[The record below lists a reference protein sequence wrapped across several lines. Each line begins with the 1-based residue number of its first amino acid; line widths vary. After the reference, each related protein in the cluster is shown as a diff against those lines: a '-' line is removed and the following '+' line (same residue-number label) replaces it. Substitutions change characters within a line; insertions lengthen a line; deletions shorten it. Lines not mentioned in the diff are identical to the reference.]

1 MHLIIMG
8 APGSGKGT
16 YAKVLKD
23 IFAVPHIS
31 TGEMFRKAIKE
42 GSELGKL
49 AQSLIDKGNFVPDDI
64 TNKLVKQRLTEED
77 CKNGFLLDGYPRNL
91 DQAKAFTEILKELNI
106 DLDAVINLNVEDDE
120 IVKRIVNRRLCTNCG
135 QGYNVITIPPK
146 KEGICDLCNSP
157 LYTRADDNEETVK
170 TRLTVYNSQTKPL
183 VEYYEAL
190 NKLVNIDSNQ
200 PIDEAIKDIVKAM
213 EDKCLH

>member
-1 MHLIIMG
+1 MG

-64 TNKLVKQRLTEED
+64 TNKLVKQRLAEED
-77 CKNGFLLDGYPRNL
+77 CKKGFLLDGYPRNL

-120 IVKRIVNRRLCTNCG
+120 IVKRIVNRRLCSNCG
-135 QGYNVITIPPK
+135 QGYNIITLPPK
-146 KEGICDLCNSP
+146 VEGVCDLCNSP

-170 TRLTVYNSQTKPL
+170 IRLTVYNNQTKPL

-190 NKLVNIDSNQ
+190 NKIVHINSNQ
-200 PIDEAIKDIVKAM
+200 EIELVIKEIVKAV
-213 EDKCLH
+213 EDKCSL

>member
-91 DQAKAFTEILKELNI
+91 DQAKAFTEILKELSIN
-106 DLDAVINLNVEDDE
+106 LDAVINLNVEDDE

-170 TRLTVYNSQTKPL
+170 TRLTVYNSQNLPFSVYL
-183 VEYYEAL
+183 F
-190 NKLVNIDSNQ
+190 
-200 PIDEAIKDIVKAM
+200 
-213 EDKCLH
+213 

>member
-64 TNKLVKQRLTEED
+64 TNKLVKQRLAEDD
-77 CKNGFLLDGYPRNL
+77 CKKGFLLDGYPRNL

-106 DLDAVINLNVEDDE
+106 DLDAVINLNVEDNE
-120 IVKRIVNRRLCTNCG
+120 IVKRIVNRRLCSNCG
-135 QGYNVITIPPK
+135 QGYNIITLPPK
-146 KEGICDLCNSP
+146 VEGVCDLCNSP

-170 TRLTVYNSQTKPL
+170 IRLTVYNNQTKPL

-190 NKLVNIDSNQ
+190 NKIVNINSNQ
-200 PIDEAIKDIVKAM
+200 EIELVIKEIVKAV
-213 EDKCLH
+213 EDKCSL

>member
-16 YAKVLKD
+16 YAKILKD

-64 TNKLVKQRLTEED
+64 TNKLVKQRLAEED
-77 CKNGFLLDGYPRNL
+77 CKKGFLLDGYPRNL

-120 IVKRIVNRRLCTNCG
+120 IVKRIVNRRLCSNCG
-135 QGYNVITIPPK
+135 QGYNIITLPPK
-146 KEGICDLCNSP
+146 VEGVCDLCNSP

-170 TRLTVYNSQTKPL
+170 IRLTVYNNQTKPL

-190 NKLVNIDSNQ
+190 NKIVNINSNQ
-200 PIDEAIKDIVKAM
+200 AIELVIKEIVKAV
-213 EDKCLH
+213 EDKCSL

>member
-106 DLDAVINLNVEDDE
+106 ELDAVINLNVDDDE
-120 IVKRIVNRRLCTNCG
+120 IVKRIVNRRLCSNCG
-135 QGYNVITIPPK
+135 QGYNILTIPPK
-146 KEGICDLCNSP
+146 VEGICDLCNSP

-170 TRLTVYNSQTKPL
+170 TRLAVYNDQTKPL

-190 NKLVNIDSNQ
+190 NKILQINSNQ
-200 PIDEAIKDIVKAM
+200 EIDLAINDIVKAV
-213 EDKCLH
+213 EDKCLR